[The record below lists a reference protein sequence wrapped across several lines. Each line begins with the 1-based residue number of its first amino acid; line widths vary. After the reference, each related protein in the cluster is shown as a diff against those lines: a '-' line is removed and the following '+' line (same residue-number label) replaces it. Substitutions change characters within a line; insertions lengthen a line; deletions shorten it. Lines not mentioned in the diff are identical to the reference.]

1 MNALKEGV
9 NVSILGKEYTIA
21 CAPAEREALLAAAK
35 HLDAKMREIQDTG
48 RVIGAERC
56 AVMAA
61 LNMAHEVLESRKGNG
76 GNAPDVDRRL
86 KFLHS
91 KIDSALQHEQAAEL

>member
-1 MNALKEGV
+1 MNAVKEGV
-9 NVSILGKEYTIA
+9 SVSILSKEYTIA
-21 CAPAEREALLAAAK
+21 CAPAEREALNAAAR

-61 LNMAHEVLESRKGNG
+61 LNMAHELLESRKGTG
-76 GNAPDVDRRL
+76 GNGADVDRRL

-91 KIDSALQHEQAAEL
+91 KIDSVLQRE